1 VYPRQVTP
9 WWDPKTNTTRVLG
22 ATIDLRFYH
31 DDVKESTDHI
41 VRRLLGD
48 LETMDAAAK
57 ATTGTFED
65 AATIDAA
72 LRHAR
77 AYGNARREVA
87 VLQHAA
93 FDAGFTLAVALA
105 EESYRRTVRPLPRA
119 ALRFADPPRPD
130 DAGEHGGEIG
140 VVDVPVPSLAD
151 MDRAHELIRRLGL
164 DERMN
169 STAFATHGTSPKADE
184 LLELLK
190 PLFSPQIQRQL
201 EADRTGRAPHADR
214 A

>member
-31 DDVKESTDHI
+31 DDVEESTGH
-41 VRRLLGD
+41 VARRLLGD
-48 LETMDAAAK
+48 LETMDAQQ
-57 ATTGTFED
+57 ATTPVLPGTIEV
-65 AATIDAA
+65 AA

-164 DERMN
+164 DERM
-169 STAFATHGTSPKADE
+169 SPSAFATHGTSPKADE

-201 EADRTGRAPHADR
+201 DRDRTGRAPHADR